1 MAGLDGIA
9 PMRRDTLGERIFAE
23 LSEFLIS
30 GRLHPGERL
39 SLRKMAEQMG
49 VSMMPVR
56 DAVGRLANEGALV
69 VSPNRAVLVPLMTR
83 ARLVEMTEVRL
94 AVEGF
99 AARRAASH
107 RTAGQLD
114 AIRDLAEQFRA
125 LVQADEVDI
134 PAALHANMM
143 LHFAV
148 YEASGLPTLVSMIR
162 PLWLKVGPV
171 LNLDFGA
178 AERFSEAAAAAHHA
192 DLVEALASGD
202 EAAAEAA
209 LVADIRAASDY
220 IQARLPEQEDK

>member
-1 MAGLDGIA
+1 
-9 PMRRDTLGERIFAE
+9 
-23 LSEFLIS
+23 
-30 GRLHPGERL
+30 
-39 SLRKMAEQMG
+39 
-49 VSMMPVR
+49 
-56 DAVGRLANEGALV
+56 
-69 VSPNRAVLVPLMTR
+69 
-83 ARLVEMTEVRL
+83 
-94 AVEGF
+94 
-99 AARRAASH
+99 
-107 RTAGQLD
+107 
-114 AIRDLAEQFRA
+114 
-125 LVQADEVDI
+125 
-134 PAALHANMM
+134 MM